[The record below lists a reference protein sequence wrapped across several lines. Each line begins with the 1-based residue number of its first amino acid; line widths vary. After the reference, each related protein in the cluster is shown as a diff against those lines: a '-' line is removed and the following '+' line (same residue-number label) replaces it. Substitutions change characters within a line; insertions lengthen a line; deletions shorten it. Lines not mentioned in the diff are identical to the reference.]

1 MTTLDSITY
10 GILQDL
16 SRTFQEPFGR
26 NDTTEIKIFPFDLK
40 EDNLKP
46 TSPDRIIAVT
56 TEQNTFQDSMDISNN
71 GSLRSSNNRCFF
83 SDDSPPR
90 KKTRFL
96 LKGKISVTDNV

>member
-46 TSPDRIIAVT
+46 KSPDRSIAVT
-56 TEQNTFQDSMDISNN
+56 TEQNTFQDSTNN